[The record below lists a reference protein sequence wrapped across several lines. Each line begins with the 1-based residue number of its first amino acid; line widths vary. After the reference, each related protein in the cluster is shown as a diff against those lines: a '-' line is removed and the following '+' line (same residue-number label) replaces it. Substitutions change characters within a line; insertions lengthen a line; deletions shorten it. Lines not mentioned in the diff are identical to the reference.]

1 MIFVIIIHMN
11 IEVEI
16 KIQFDNLEMARK
28 KLRTLGGSLKK
39 SLRQIDEYYVP
50 CHRDFFARKPCP
62 IEWLRVR
69 QNPDSAIFEYDKSIV
84 CRKDSA
90 QDYAE
95 EYEVEV
101 KQPENLRKIL
111 KFLDFKK
118 IVTVDKQREYW
129 QCEDFEIAL
138 DQVKNLGFFIE
149 VEAQGNFLNAKIA
162 RAGCAR
168 FLTQKLGIKDWQK
181 QQIKTGYPV
190 LLLKKMK

>member
-11 IEVEI
+11 IEVET
-16 KIQFDNLEMARK
+16 KIQLESLEKVRK
-28 KLRTLGGSLKK
+28 KLKTIGGSLKE
-39 SLRQIDEYYVP
+39 SMRQIDEYYVP
-50 CHRDFFARKPCP
+50 CHRDFFLSQPCV
-62 IEWLRVR
+62 EWLRVR
-69 QNPDSAIFEYDKSIV
+69 QNPDRAIFEYDKSIV

-90 QDYAE
+90 QNYAE

-149 VEAQGNFLNAKIA
+149 VEAQGNFLNTKIA

-181 QQIKTGYPV
+181 RQVKTGYPV
-190 LLLKKMK
+190 LLLKKM